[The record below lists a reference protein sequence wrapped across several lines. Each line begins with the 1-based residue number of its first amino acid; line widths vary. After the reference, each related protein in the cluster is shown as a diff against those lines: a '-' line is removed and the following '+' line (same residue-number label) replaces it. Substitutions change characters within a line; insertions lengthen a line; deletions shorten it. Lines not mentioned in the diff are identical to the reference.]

1 MNSAFQ
7 DYNVIL
13 NQIMSE
19 NWYIITEFFTGVV
32 IDVIL
37 YLFLSFGILTL
48 ARRHALKNRWL
59 SFIPFFNLT
68 LLGELLGKT
77 NIWGIKVKNIGFWA
91 GLFTFLSFVANEI
104 LYVYKYINVFQAMFN
119 VQVVFENE
127 ALYGWV
133 TGKSLAWTIVNFST
147 IIVDLPALFFEV
159 GLIFLFF
166 RVFAPQRAFLYS
178 ILSVFIDPL
187 FSILVFVCRKNS
199 KFVYVRADF
208 FNQYNAHR
216 NNQNPNG
223 GSQQNKRSPF
233 SEFED
238 DNNNNNSSDDYFN

>member
-1 MNSAFQ
+1 MNTAFQ

-19 NWYIITEFFTGVV
+19 NWYILTEFFTGVV
-32 IDVIL
+32 IDVVF

-48 ARRHALKNRWL
+48 AKRYNLKNRWL

-68 LLGELLGKT
+68 LLGALLGKT

-91 GLFTFLSFVANEI
+91 GLFGFLSFLVNEL
-104 LYVYKYINVFQAMFN
+104 LYVGRYFEVFEALFN
-119 VQVVFENE
+119 VQVVITDSF
-127 ALYGWV
+127 LYGWL
-133 TGKSLAWTIVNFST
+133 TGKSLVWNVVSYASL
-147 IIVDLPALFFEV
+147 IVDIAHLFFEV

-187 FSILVFVCRKNS
+187 FSILVFVCRRNS
-199 KFVYVRADF
+199 KYVFVRADF
-208 FNQYNAHR
+208 FNQKNNASE
-216 NNQNPNG
+216 PK
-223 GSQQNKRSPF
+223 KRENPF